1 MEEAIEF
8 LREHPEHTNV
18 GIQDKYFAETY
29 ERPLQ
34 TKHTYK
40 TQPTFRKTYNRK
52 GLDLQY
58 ASQVCIIIMR
68 FTNYS
73 GNEYVTNDIFRK
85 IRENQISTR
94 IIIKAEKT

>member
-18 GIQDKYFAETY
+18 GIQDKHFAETY

-40 TQPTFRKTYNRK
+40 TQPNFRKTYNGK
-52 GLDLQY
+52 GLGLQY
-58 ASQVCIIIMR
+58 TGQVRIINLR
-68 FTNYS
+68 FTNY
-73 GNEYVTNDIFRK
+73 
-85 IRENQISTR
+85 
-94 IIIKAEKT
+94 